1 MVFPIKYKRHPHW
14 TLCIVDTR
22 NDSLKNQIFERDIL
36 FSKNRAPSLGG
47 TEGLNRIS
55 NARRTDSMR
64 FPQVEVVPGARQVG
78 QPRSFNAGC
87 NEIIFEKFCP
97 HYYSFPFS
105 RRKSSWWCD
114 PIAFGVLLRTP
125 PPLSTAAPHGLS
137 HIAHKN
143 LVGVE
148 AAIYSCSSDRA
159 RARRH
164 FQQLPS

>member
-1 MVFPIKYKRHPHW
+1 
-14 TLCIVDTR
+14 
-22 NDSLKNQIFERDIL
+22 
-36 FSKNRAPSLGG
+36 
-47 TEGLNRIS
+47 
-55 NARRTDSMR
+55 MR

-105 RRKSSWWCD
+105 RRKSSWWWD

-159 RARRH
+159 RVQAFPATSFIDSLFSASSISAVIQGAVEFHLSEIDPERLGLWDRGEE
-164 FQQLPS
+164 LEVGVG